1 MRVWNRVAIVG
12 VGLIGGSIGLALV
25 RRGLAGHVVGIGHR
39 AATLATAQ
47 RLGAVQSTTEDL
59 ASGVAGADLVVICT
73 PVASIVERTLAAAR
87 TCAAGTL
94 ITDAGSTKAAIV
106 REVESQ
112 LHGGHGWKTGVRFL
126 GSHPIA
132 GDQRKGA
139 EYARA
144 DLFEGRVAVLTP
156 TANTASEDRQTLAE
170 FWTALGSRVVEM
182 EPDEHD
188 RALAAIS
195 HLPHVAASAVA
206 AATSQDLVYLAAGG
220 WIDTTRVAAGDP
232 ALWQQILLSNREHVL
247 AAVDRLNEKLNG
259 LRQAIEN
266 RDAAELERLLA
277 EAKRIRDA
285 VGS

>member
-1 MRVWNRVAIVG
+1 MSVWNRVAIVG

-59 ASGVAGADLVVICT
+59 ASGVAGADLVIVCT
-73 PVASIVERTLAAAR
+73 PVASIVERTLAAAKV
-87 TCAAGTL
+87 CSAGTL
-94 ITDAGSTKAAIV
+94 ITDAGSTKATIV
-106 REVESQ
+106 REVEAK
-112 LHGGHGWKTGVRFL
+112 LHSGHGWPAGVRFL

-139 EYARA
+139 EHARA

-156 TANTASEDRQTLAE
+156 TTNTTAEDRQALGG

-182 EPDEHD
+182 EPERHD
-188 RALAAIS
+188 SALAAIS
-195 HLPHVAASAVA
+195 HLPHVAAAAVA
-206 AATSQDLVYLAAGG
+206 AATAQDLVYLAAGG

-247 AAVDRLNEKLNG
+247 AAIDRMNEKLGG
-259 LRQAIEN
+259 LRQAIDS
-266 RDAAELERLLA
+266 RDAAGLERLLA